1 MRPDTHEITELLQ
14 AWSEGDQNAAEKLLP
29 LVYDELHRLA
39 HQHMRREKQGHML
52 QTTALLNEAFI
63 RMIDQKELHFENRA
77 RFFAL
82 AAQLMRRVLVDDA
95 RQRKRAKRGGGNIQ
109 VSLNDD
115 INVAE
120 QQAADVLALDEAL
133 KLLAQQDARQ
143 SAIVEL
149 RFFGGLS
156 IEETADVLKISVA
169 TVTRDWTFA
178 RAWLRHE
185 MMATTD
191 ERKL

>member
-1 MRPDTHEITELLQ
+1 MRPDTHEITQLLQ
-14 AWSEGDQNAAEKLLP
+14 AWSQGDPNAGERLVP

-52 QTTALLNEAFI
+52 QTTALVNEAFI
-63 RMIDQKELHFENRA
+63 RIIGQKELHFENRS

-95 RQRKRAKRGGGNIQ
+95 RQRKRDKRGGDNIH
-109 VSLNDD
+109 VSLNDNID
-115 INVAE
+115 AAE
-120 QQAADVLALDEAL
+120 QRTADVLALDDAL
-133 KLLAQQDARQ
+133 KLLAQQDSRQ
-143 SAIVEL
+143 SDIVEL

-156 IEETADVLKISVA
+156 IEETADVLQISAA

-178 RAWLRHE
+178 RAWLRKE
-185 MMATTD
+185 MKAA
-191 ERKL
+191 L